1 MVGLF
6 THGLSPLNPAR
17 DPSIHVLPRS
27 PLPGFCCLHT
37 ISQTQSWTASLSPSQ
52 TRLPLLF
59 IQCRGTF
66 TTLCSLAGVL
76 FSDLP
81 LSSLSVAPRQSQLL
95 SLNVNPTAPSPQVHT
110 VLNPTCPSS
119 LSSDV
124 TSFIKLPSPSSWRP
138 CSPSLNS
145 QETLSLSLW
154 SLLTSPASIRIIYG
168 QALSSLWAGPL
179 SSPCDHVARS
189 LSMSA
194 LETAAQLQSLAC
206 CFLPTQTWHTVL
218 LLCTS
223 RFSSL
228 KWRGRNHN
236 TCLKGWMEDYMR

>member
-1 MVGLF
+1 MSCQRPEY
-6 THGLSPLNPAR
+6 THASRFSPSWLLLSAHNFA
-17 DPSIHVLPRS
+17 DSVLDR
-27 PLPGFCCLHT
+27 
-37 ISQTQSWTASLSPSQ
+37 ISPSQ
-52 TRLPLLF
+52 TPLPLLF

-81 LSSLSVAPRQSQLL
+81 LSSLSAAPRQSQLL

-110 VLNPTCPSS
+110 VLNPTCLSS
-119 LSSDV
+119 LGSDV
-124 TSFIKLPSPSSWRP
+124 TSFTELPSPSSWKP
-138 CSPSLNS
+138 CSPALNS

-218 LLCTS
+218 LPCAS

-236 TCLKGWMEDYMR
+236 TCLIGWMEDYMR